1 MHVKERKS
9 LHKAK
14 IYVRHKIVYFAAEKN
29 ITQFCRVKHLEE
41 IILPG
46 EHRIKLAFY
55 KVGPFLWP
63 DFR

>member
-29 ITQFCRVKHLEE
+29 ITQFCRVKQSLRMEQKNHQ
-41 IILPG
+41 
-46 EHRIKLAFY
+46 
-55 KVGPFLWP
+55 
-63 DFR
+63 